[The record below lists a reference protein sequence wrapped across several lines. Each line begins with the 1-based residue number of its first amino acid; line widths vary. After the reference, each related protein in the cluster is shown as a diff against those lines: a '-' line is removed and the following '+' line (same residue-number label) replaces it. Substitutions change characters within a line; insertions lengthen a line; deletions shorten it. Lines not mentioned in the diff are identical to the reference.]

1 MVLEMMEIG
10 EETGETSEI
19 LKGLADFYE
28 EEVTNSLDKLSSTI
42 EPILILGIGAI
53 VGFFA
58 ISMLQPIFN
67 ISKGL

>member
-1 MVLEMMEIG
+1 
-10 EETGETSEI
+10 
-19 LKGLADFYE
+19 
-28 EEVTNSLDKLSSTI
+28 LSSII
-42 EPILILGIGAI
+42 EPILILGIGVV